1 MAATKPVGGR
11 RTVVVTVVVL
21 AATLGS
27 IVAVFMPCQCCPVY
41 GVSRAVPLTGVS
53 LASREDFLGQRCYT
67 RGKWTEGPVPKWGI
81 EGKYLYNCDRTP
93 ELNSSLRWRN
103 WEVEDPLKCGIEP
116 WNTALL
122 CMVLRGRS
130 IVFYG
135 DSLLQDIATSFLVA
149 VHGRAEERVI
159 ELHPSQLYFVTSP
172 PPERY
177 SKLKDTAQFPLNCDA
192 YGYGSPRQMMHV
204 VRGATLFEDRFFEF
218 HANLQKEVGGTNP
231 PVIVIAVGAHYAG
244 NLVKYPSMTAIVEQF
259 RVFRHLY
266 REHPII
272 WITQSAG
279 HPKCWEFP
287 QKPLTRSPV
296 EHLRNNSVYGW
307 HKIEE
312 IRQLLIRDQPTW
324 SPHHVLLDQA
334 ALLMLRP
341 DMHTMKRKVIHRHIM
356 DCLHFCVSPSPLD
369 VTVTLLLNTLRFV

>member
-116 WNTALL
+116 WNTARL
-122 CMVLRGRS
+122 CQLLRGRS

-135 DSLLQDIATSFLVA
+135 DSLLQDVATSFLVGI
-149 VHGRAEERVI
+149 HGRAGGRVI
-159 ELHPSQLYFVTSP
+159 ELPPSQLSVFG
-172 PPERY
+172 EGEGRY
-177 SKLKDTAQFPLNCDA
+177 HRLSDFAQFPLPCEA
-192 YGYGSPRQMMHV
+192 YGHGAKGQTLIVFHKLFLIAENFAEFNAYLHEKAGGSGPAV
-204 VRGATLFEDRFFEF
+204 V
-218 HANLQKEVGGTNP
+218 
-231 PVIVIAVGAHYAG
+231 VIAVGAHYAG
-244 NLVKYPSMTAIVEQF
+244 HAPLYPSMTRVVDHF
-259 RVFRHLY
+259 RFFRNLHLN
-266 REHPII
+266 HPIV
-272 WITQSAG
+272 WVTQAPG
-279 HPKCWEFP
+279 HPKCWEAP
-287 QKPLTRSPV
+287 PRPL
-296 EHLRNNSVYGW
+296 LRPPTEQLFNHTVYGW
-307 HKIEE
+307 DRMEE
-312 IRQLLIRDQPTW
+312 LRQKLIADQPNW

-341 DMHTMKRKVIHRHIM
+341 DMHTMKRKVINRHIM

-369 VTVTLLLNTLRFV
+369 VTVTLLQNILRFL

>member
-103 WEVEDPLKCGIEP
+103 WEVENSTGCGIEP
-116 WNTALL
+116 WNTAWL
-122 CMVLRGRS
+122 CQLLRGRS
-130 IVFYG
+130 MIFYG
-135 DSLLQDIATSFLVA
+135 DSLLQDIATSFLVGI
-149 VHGRAEERVI
+149 HGRTEGRVI
-159 ELHPSQLYFVTSP
+159 RLPSNQLHFHRSAK
-172 PPERY
+172 ERFY
-177 SKLKDTAQFPLNCDA
+177 KLEDVAQFPLRCNA
-192 YGYGSPRQMMHV
+192 YGTGSKRQKIHV
-204 VRGATLFEDRFFEF
+204 VRSSTLFDDAFFRFNA
-218 HANLQKEVGGTNP
+218 HLRSEVDDSGP
-231 PVIVIAVGAHYAG
+231 AVIVIAMGAHYAG
-244 NLVKYPSMTAIVEQF
+244 QTSLYPSMTTVVEHF
-259 RVFRHLY
+259 KVFRHLY
-266 REHPII
+266 RAHPIV
-272 WITQSAG
+272 WVTQTAG
-279 HPKCWEFP
+279 HPKCWEAP
-287 QKPLTRSPV
+287 PRPLLKLPM
-296 EHLRNNSVYGW
+296 EHLHNNTIYGW
-307 HKIEE
+307 DRIDDL
-312 IRQLLIRDQPTW
+312 RLQLIADQPNW
-324 SPHHVLLDQA
+324 SSHHVLLDQA
-334 ALLMLRP
+334 ALLLLRP

-369 VTVTLLLNTLRFV
+369 VTTTLLLNTLRFV

>member
-103 WEVEDPLKCGIEP
+103 WEVENSTGCGIEP
-116 WNTALL
+116 WNTAWL
-122 CMVLRGRS
+122 CQLLRGRS
-130 IVFYG
+130 MIFYG
-135 DSLLQDIATSFLVA
+135 DSLLQDLATSFLVA
-149 VHGRAEERVI
+149 VQGRESEQI
-159 ELHPSQLYFVTSP
+159 ITLPSSQIYSFTT
-172 PPERY
+172 PERFF
-177 SKLKDTAQFPLNCDA
+177 KLGDNARFPLNCQA
-192 YGYGSPRQMMHV
+192 YGMGLKGQSIHV

-218 HANLQKEVGGTNP
+218 NSHLRGEVGGSGP
-231 PVIVIAVGAHYAG
+231 AVIVIAMGAHYTM
-244 NLVKYPSMTAIVEQF
+244 NTTKYPSMTAIVEQF